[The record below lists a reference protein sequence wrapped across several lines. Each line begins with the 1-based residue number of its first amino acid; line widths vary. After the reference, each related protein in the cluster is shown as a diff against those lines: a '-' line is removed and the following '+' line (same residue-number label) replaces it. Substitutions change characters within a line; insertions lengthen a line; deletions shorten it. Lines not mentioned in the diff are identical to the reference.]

1 MKINDLQTITD
12 DVVEA
17 ARSTLGTWTAAHAVV
32 RGPSVSAENRRPLST
47 PTAPFNPPVCP
58 GNAANR
64 NMFKFFAR
72 L

>member
-32 RGPSVSAENRRPLST
+32 RGPSVSAENRCPLST
-47 PTAPFNPPVCP
+47 LPAPFNPPVSRHASP
-58 GNAANR
+58 GTFSSA
-64 NMFKFFAR
+64 
-72 L
+72 LPG